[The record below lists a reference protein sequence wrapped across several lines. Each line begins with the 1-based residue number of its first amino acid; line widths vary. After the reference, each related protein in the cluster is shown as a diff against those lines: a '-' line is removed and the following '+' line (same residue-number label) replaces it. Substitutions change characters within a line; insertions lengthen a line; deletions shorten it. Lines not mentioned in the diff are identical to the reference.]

1 MSCFFFLMIRRPP
14 RSTRTDTLFP
24 DTTLF
29 RSAVAAAD
37 AAQRA
42 LRPPGRTAPPAPW
55 RDRNARTPRE
65 RAHTRPG
72 GGGLH
77 PATPAVAPV
86 TAPAAG
92 RDPRSRPRRPP
103 WPPRSEDRRVGNGG
117 VCRRCS
123 PWPPLR
129 TINKIT
135 TP

>member
-42 LRPPGRTAPPAPW
+42 PRPPGRTAPPAPW

-86 TAPAAG
+86 PAPAAG
-92 RDPRSRPRRPP
+92 RDPRARPSRPRWRQ
-103 WPPRSEDRRVGNGG
+103 
-117 VCRRCS
+117 CS
-123 PWPPLR
+123 SGLEIGR
-129 TINKIT
+129 AHV
-135 TP
+135 